1 MMMSN
6 HYAPQQHYGYGQPQ
20 GPPSPPMDDTSKCS
34 LPSISNL
41 LGLADGGSP
50 TSETSPTSQ
59 QGERLRTP
67 RVYVRRVTDICHP
80 ASSQKS
86 EETRPNSSH
95 YNAAAVRGGALP
107 PTPPMSSDASFD
119 GYAHSPPA
127 KPVSQLPTQNYYY
140 DSAPHMSQL
149 ESEAHRQQMVPRIPV
164 QPAYATTAFTSP
176 YMANPAMA
184 SYYPAMQPTP
194 PPQPQVSGLYYQRP
208 LPQVSI
214 LLERKW
220 YAYEHQR

>member
-6 HYAPQQHYGYGQPQ
+6 HYAQQQHYGYGQPQ
-20 GPPSPPMDDTSKCS
+20 GPPSPPMDETSKCS

-59 QGERLRTP
+59 QGKPFGMSRLCAS
-67 RVYVRRVTDICHP
+67 RVTDTCHP
-80 ASSQKS
+80 APSQKS
-86 EETRPNSSH
+86 ETRPNSSH
-95 YNAAAVRGGALP
+95 YNATPMRGGALP

-119 GYAHSPPA
+119 GYAHSPST
-127 KPVSQLPTQNYYY
+127 KSVSQLSAQNYYY
-140 DSAPHMSQL
+140 DSAPPMAHL

-164 QPAYATTAFTSP
+164 QPAYAAPSFASP

-214 LLERKW
+214 LPDR
-220 YAYEHQR
+220 